1 MGVFKFLVD
10 EDMETIRYFAYY
22 WGVFPTNV
30 PREAFSDPNFENGL
44 TFTINFKSAFVEDND
59 PRILS
64 HFNDLMYKL
73 VGQRDF
79 ANKDWMGVLKESN
92 ADFSQEIMG
101 QTVIQSNL
109 STGRMINGELA
120 RGALVD
126 MTGREFKLRWYK

>member
-1 MGVFKFLVD
+1 MHKV
-10 EDMETIRYFAYY
+10 I
-22 WGVFPTNV
+22 
-30 PREAFSDPNFENGL
+30 
-44 TFTINFKSAFVEDND
+44 
-59 PRILS
+59 
-64 HFNDLMYKL
+64 
-73 VGQRDF
+73 GQRDF

-126 MTGREFKLRWYK
+126 MAGREFKLRWYK